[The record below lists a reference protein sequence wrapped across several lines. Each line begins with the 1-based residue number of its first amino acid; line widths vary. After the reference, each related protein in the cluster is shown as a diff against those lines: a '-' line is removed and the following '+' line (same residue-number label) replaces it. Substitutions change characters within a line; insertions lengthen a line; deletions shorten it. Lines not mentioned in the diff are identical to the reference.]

1 MVKKRG
7 QAGIEYVILTG
18 LLLFFLIPLVHYS
31 TVETNNAIR
40 DSQLESY
47 VSRLSKAIDAVRS
60 MGPDSMEIVVITA
73 PKGIKTAALVND
85 VASGA
90 SEILLQIEFAG
101 GISDVHAG
109 VKPLIYGAI
118 PSTSGT
124 YHLKV
129 KSLNES
135 SVEISW

>member
-1 MVKKRG
+1 
-7 QAGIEYVILTG
+7 
-18 LLLFFLIPLVHYS
+18 
-31 TVETNNAIR
+31 
-40 DSQLESY
+40 
-47 VSRLSKAIDAVRS
+47 
-60 MGPDSMEIVVITA
+60 MEIVVITA